1 MHLCALYGSRNK
13 QRLFPHTMLTKNFS
27 QPRDSV
33 FTAGYELMVQAV
45 SRSPFSVEAWAR
57 SQICGSQSG
66 SGKDFAVS
74 TVGFRLS
81 VLFHQCAI
89 LTFFL
94 KSLSIGQK
102 NAYFLKT

>member
-1 MHLCALYGSRNK
+1 MAH
-13 QRLFPHTMLTKNFS
+13 
-27 QPRDSV
+27 
-33 FTAGYELMVQAV
+33 AV
-45 SRSPFSVEAWAR
+45 SRSPLSVEARVR

-66 SGKDFAVS
+66 SGKGFAVS

-81 VLFHQCAI
+81 VSFHQCVI

-102 NAYFLKT
+102 STYPLKG